1 MNKEMQQQTKA
12 RSRRAAMPYV
22 IFAWIS
28 MLSFKILMGWAGVML
43 IQYGYSTVGLT
54 IVGASLCGI
63 LAMAFI
69 WATAFQDAG
78 CSSEDED

>member
-1 MNKEMQQQTKA
+1 
-12 RSRRAAMPYV
+12 
-22 IFAWIS
+22 

-69 WATAFQDAG
+69 WATAFQDAS
-78 CSSEDED
+78 CSSDDED